1 LGSDTGIRTRISAW
15 EREQGHSVHLKALKA
30 ASDHL
35 MVTWPWR
42 SLASSGLMPI
52 LDKRTASVLL
62 TILVFVA
69 AGAFIYAA
77 SRILVIF
84 LLSIFFAYLLEPL
97 VSRFQ
102 RWTSISR
109 GSRGLAILEVYVIL
123 CASIALVFLLLGLR
137 ITDQTRSLTG
147 ALPGLFQ
154 KLSSGQIAQEIGS
167 NRGWSDGTQIRLQQ
181 FLANHRDYI
190 LSLVGSVGAR
200 VAIFFQNVIWIVLIP
215 ILAVFFLK
223 DGRNFTER
231 LLDMV
236 ERAPQKRF
244 LAGITDDLDEMLAHY
259 IRTQLVLAGLSL
271 AAYIGVLSLLRV
283 PYAAAVGAVAGV
295 LEFVPVVGPLV
306 GAAAIL
312 GVAFLA
318 NYHHVLI
325 VAAFLGVWRLL
336 QDYLTTPR
344 LMGRKLELH
353 PLAVIFAVL
362 VGAEVGG
369 VIGIYLSIPVAAALR
384 IVWKRW
390 QRVYAQPTIRAA

>member
-1 LGSDTGIRTRISAW
+1 MGTWRT
-15 EREQGHSVHLKALKA
+15 E
-30 ASDHL
+30 ASNG
-35 MVTWPWR
+35 P
-42 SLASSGLMPI
+42 MPL
-52 LDKRTASVLL
+52 LDKRAASVLL

-69 AGAFIYAA
+69 AGAFIYSA
-77 SRILVIF
+77 SRVLIVF

-102 RWTSISR
+102 QWTSISR

-123 CASIALVFLLLGLR
+123 CAAIALVFILLGLR
-137 ITDQTRSLTG
+137 ITDQARSLAG

-167 NRGWSDGTQIRLQQ
+167 QRGWSYSTQIRLQQ
-181 FLANHRDYI
+181 FLANHGDNI
-190 LSLVGSVGAR
+190 LRLVGSVGAR
-200 VAIFFQNVIWIVLIP
+200 AASFVQNAIWIVFIP

-223 DGRNFTER
+223 DGRNFTEG

-259 IRTQLVLAGLSL
+259 IRMQIVLAGLSL
-271 AAYIGVLSLLRV
+271 AVYVGVLSLLRV
-283 PYAAAVGAVAGV
+283 PYAAAVGAVAGG
-295 LEFVPVVGPLV
+295 LEFIPVVGPLV
-306 GAAAIL
+306 GAVAIL

-325 VAAFLGVWRLL
+325 VAAFLGLWRLL
-336 QDYLTTPR
+336 QDYVTAPR

-353 PLAVIFAVL
+353 PLVVIFAVL
-362 VGAEVGG
+362 VGAEIGG
-369 VIGIYLSIPVAAALR
+369 VIGVYLSIPVAAALR

-390 QRVYAQPTIRAA
+390 QRVYKQPTIRAA

>member
-1 LGSDTGIRTRISAW
+1 
-15 EREQGHSVHLKALKA
+15 
-30 ASDHL
+30 
-35 MVTWPWR
+35 
-42 SLASSGLMPI
+42 MP
-52 LDKRTASVLL
+52 LVDKRTASVLL

-77 SRILVIF
+77 RRVLVMF

-97 VSRFQ
+97 VSRFE
-102 RWTSISR
+102 RWTSLSR
-109 GSRGLAILEVYVIL
+109 GSRGLAILEVYVVL
-123 CASIALVFLLLGLR
+123 CAAVALVFILLGLR
-137 ITDQTRSLTG
+137 ITEQARSLTG

-167 NRGWSDGTQIRLQQ
+167 KRGWSYGTQIRLQQ
-181 FLANHRDYI
+181 FFASHRDFI
-190 LSLVGSVGAR
+190 LSLAGSIGAR
-200 VAIFFQNVIWIVLIP
+200 AAVFIQNLIWIVFIP
-215 ILAVFFLK
+215 ILAIFFLK

-244 LAGITDDLDEMLAHY
+244 LTGITADLDEMLAHY
-259 IRTQLVLAGLSL
+259 IRMQLVLAGLSV
-271 AAYIGVLSLLRV
+271 AAYLGVLSLLGV
-283 PYAAAVGAVAGV
+283 PYGAAVGAGAGV
-295 LEFVPVVGPLV
+295 LEFIPVVGPLV
-306 GAAAIL
+306 GAVAIL
-312 GVAFLA
+312 GVAFVT

-336 QDYLTTPR
+336 QDYVTTPR

-362 VGAEVGG
+362 VGAEIGG
-369 VIGIYLSIPVAAALR
+369 VIGVYLSIPAAAALR

-390 QRVYAQPTIRAA
+390 QRVYAEPTIRAA

>member
-1 LGSDTGIRTRISAW
+1 
-15 EREQGHSVHLKALKA
+15 
-30 ASDHL
+30 

-42 SLASSGLMPI
+42 TLASSGLMPI

-167 NRGWSDGTQIRLQQ
+167 NRGWSDGTQIRVQQ

-244 LAGITDDLDEMLAHY
+244 LTGITDDLDEMLAHY

-362 VGAEVGG
+362 VGAEMGG
-369 VIGIYLSIPVAAALR
+369 VIGIYLSIPAAAALR

>member
-1 LGSDTGIRTRISAW
+1 
-15 EREQGHSVHLKALKA
+15 
-30 ASDHL
+30 

-42 SLASSGLMPI
+42 TLASSGLMPI

-223 DGRNFTER
+223 DGRSFTER

-244 LAGITDDLDEMLAHY
+244 LTGITDDLDEMLAHY
-259 IRTQLVLAGLSL
+259 IRMQLVLAGLSL
-271 AAYIGVLSLLRV
+271 AAYVGVLSLLRV

-295 LEFVPVVGPLV
+295 LEFIPVVGPLV

-325 VAAFLGVWRLL
+325 VAALLGLWRLL
-336 QDYLTTPR
+336 QDYVTAPR

-353 PLAVIFAVL
+353 PLVVIFAVL
-362 VGAEVGG
+362 VGAEIGG
-369 VIGIYLSIPVAAALR
+369 VIGVYLSIPVAAALR

-390 QRVYAQPTIRAA
+390 QRVYKQPTIRAA